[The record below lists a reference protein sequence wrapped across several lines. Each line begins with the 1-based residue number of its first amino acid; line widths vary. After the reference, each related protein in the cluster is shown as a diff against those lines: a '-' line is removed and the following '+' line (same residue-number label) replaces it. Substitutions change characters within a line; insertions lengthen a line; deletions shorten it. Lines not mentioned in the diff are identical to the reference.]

1 MDYEYQWYQSIV
13 QSNLLYPS
21 HSPAGKNTAIN
32 CQLNLTLITGKIN
45 ERKSGLN
52 NNLKV

>member
-1 MDYEYQWYQSIV
+1 MFNKHINFVAIFHKKGLFFCLDLKIV
-13 QSNLLYPS
+13 TSS
-21 HSPAGKNTAIN
+21 TN